1 MVSGITTNEAVNE
14 VYKKLRIGRTLK
26 GIILKI
32 NEQTELEVEKEFP
45 AKDFNH
51 DEFVSAFPTNEGRF
65 GIIDIS
71 YDKEDRK
78 DYKIVFILWCPI
90 AAKAIQKMKYSTSV
104 NGIIDGLG
112 SIGAHIQADCAAD
125 ISVEKI
131 VEKLHD
137 RFGK

>member
-1 MVSGITTNEAVNE
+1 MVAGITTNEAVNE

-26 GIILKI
+26 WIILKI
-32 NEQTELEVEKEFP
+32 NDKTELEVEKEFP
-45 AKDFNH
+45 SKDFKH
-51 DEFVSAFPTNEGRF
+51 DEFVSAFPANEGRF
-65 GIIDIS
+65 GIIDIE

-78 DYKIVFILWCPI
+78 DYKIVFILWCPFG
-90 AAKAIQKMKYSTSV
+90 AKAIQKMKYSTSV

-112 SIGAHIQADCAAD
+112 SIGAHIQADCPAD